1 MNISTLGAI
10 VTVVAGL
17 LTILCRKK
25 TIICK
30 PQASPTNL
38 TKGEDKSE
46 DKGEDKGEET
56 EPNEPPAIQWVK
68 KPNVAQYGC
77 VNWNNEVKLVSSLTV
92 EQAKKIAEEE
102 PQITFFFYVR
112 QPMYLTKK
120 GNFQPGDA
128 VFLSGEPSYGTAPQA
143 DAYEKVS

>member
-17 LTILCRKK
+17 LTILYRKK

-38 TKGEDKSE
+38 TKGEDK
-46 DKGEDKGEET
+46 GEET
-56 EPNEPPAIQWVK
+56 EPNEPAAIQWVK

-77 VNWNNEVKLVSSLTV
+77 VNWNNEVKRVSSLTV